1 MGEVIYATF
10 GQRATE
16 QTFDALRDYL
26 ASLEDQGLDAD
37 DVLDVEEAIRCLDC
51 YENSD
56 EVVRDLADA
65 FNADYL

>member
-16 QTFDALRDYL
+16 DTYDMLAGYLESLRFD
-26 ASLEDQGLDAD
+26 GLDED

-56 EVVRDLADA
+56 EVVRSLADT